1 MKELKEIIKIC
12 ENTEKCNVI
21 EDIQNICEKQLL
33 AEELNEMFGFNLSY
47 NDIHSKDW
55 IRISNYYGDM
65 SIGIWGV
72 DYNRTICNIQEQP
85 INERLFSICFPT
97 GAYIFG
103 EDYPKELFNRF
114 YSELETYNPKYNDK
128 INHCLYFDL
137 DNGVKIYKEYR
148 NILGRYQKEHNDGAK
163 QRKIEE
169 LQKQIDRLKQ
179 D

>member
-12 ENTEKCNVI
+12 ENAEKYNVI

-33 AEELNEMFGFNLSY
+33 AEELNEMFGFDLSY

-72 DYNRTICNIQEQP
+72 EHSRTICNIQEQP

-114 YSELETYNPKYNDK
+114 YSELETYKPKYNDK
-128 INHCLYFDL
+128 INHCLHFDL
-137 DNGVKIYKEYR
+137 DNGAKIYKEYKS
-148 NILGRYQKEHNDGAK
+148 ILGKYQKEHNEGAK

-169 LQKQIDRLKQ
+169 LQKQIDRLKEN
-179 D
+179 

>member
-1 MKELKEIIKIC
+1 MEELKDIIKIC
-12 ENTEKCNVI
+12 GTAQCNI
-21 EDIQNICEKQLL
+21 LKDIKNMCEKQLL
-33 AEELNEMFGFNLSY
+33 VEELNKKIGFNLSY
-47 NDIHSKDW
+47 KDIYSKDW
-55 IRISNYYGDM
+55 ISISNYYGDM

-72 DYNRTICNIQEQP
+72 DYSRTICNIQEQP

-97 GAYIFG
+97 GPYIFG

-114 YSELETYNPKYNDK
+114 YSELETYKPKYNDK
-128 INHCLYFDL
+128 INHCLHFDL
-137 DNGVKIYKEYR
+137 DNGAKIYKEYK
-148 NILGRYQKEHNDGAK
+148 NILGKYQKEHNDGAK

>member
-1 MKELKEIIKIC
+1 MKELKKIIKIC
-12 ENTEKCNVI
+12 ENAEKCNVI

-47 NDIHSKDW
+47 YDIHSKDW
-55 IRISNYYGDM
+55 IGISNYYGNM

-72 DYNRTICNIQEQP
+72 EYSRTICNIQEQP
-85 INERLFSICFPT
+85 INERLFSIWFPT

-114 YSELETYNPKYNDK
+114 YSELETYKPKYNDK

-137 DNGVKIYKEYR
+137 DNGAKIYKNYR
-148 NILGRYQKEHNDGAK
+148 NILEKYQKEHNDRAK

-169 LQKQIDRLKQ
+169 LQKQIDKLKQ